1 MNTDDLDR
9 EARAQAEAERAER
22 ANATSSGDPRV
33 DRYRLIVRALRQ
45 PLPPQLPHDFA
56 ARVAVA
62 AARAEHDDGFE
73 DWLVVLLMFGLG
85 MGALAFIVP
94 TLAGFVHTMVSIQ
107 MPALPWHQLAAA
119 LICIGGVWAIDSGW
133 TYLHPGAREKGSE

>member
-22 ANATSSGDPRV
+22 TNAAASGDPRV

-45 PLPPQLPHDFA
+45 PLPPQLPADFA
-56 ARVAVA
+56 ARVVA
-62 AARAEHDDGFE
+62 TAARAEQDDGFE
-73 DWLVVLLMFGLG
+73 DGLVMLLMLGLG
-85 MGALAFIVP
+85 LGALFFVVP
-94 TLAGFVHTMVSIQ
+94 ALAVFVHSMVSIQ
-107 MPALPWHQLAAA
+107 LPAIPWHQFALA

-133 TYLHPGAREKGSE
+133 ARLHPGARTR